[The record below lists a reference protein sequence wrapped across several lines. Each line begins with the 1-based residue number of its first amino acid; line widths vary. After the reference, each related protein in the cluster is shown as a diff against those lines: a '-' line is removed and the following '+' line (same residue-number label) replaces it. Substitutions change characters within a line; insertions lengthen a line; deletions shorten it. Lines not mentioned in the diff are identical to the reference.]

1 MERGRKGG
9 TKAGGRERGR
19 GRGAGEG
26 QRREGARSGEGKGE
40 PGRGVQGGVGK
51 GEQKKGESG
60 AEGRDREGGRQGGR
74 EAGRQAGREA
84 GRQAGREA
92 GRQGGRQAGREAGR
106 QGGRQGGMG
115 LCRDKKTAVVQLCQ
129 KSCTTAA
136 GRTGRP
142 AWACCKRRINSAQD
156 GPCRARRWSRR
167 PGASAPARRVR
178 RPRWAWSRP
187 RRGAGRFRYA
197 CRHAP

>member
-1 MERGRKGG
+1 MERGRKRGG
-9 TKAGGRERGR
+9 QRRAGEKGEEGREPGRGKGEKGRGAGKEKGSRGGAYRGAGGRENRKRERVGQ
-19 GRGAGEG
+19 RGAI
-26 QRREGARSGEGKGE
+26 
-40 PGRGVQGGVGK
+40 
-51 GEQKKGESG
+51 
-60 AEGRDREGGRQGGR
+60 GR
-74 EAGRQAGREA
+74 E
-84 GRQAGREA
+84 
-92 GRQGGRQAGREAGR
+92 AGREAGR